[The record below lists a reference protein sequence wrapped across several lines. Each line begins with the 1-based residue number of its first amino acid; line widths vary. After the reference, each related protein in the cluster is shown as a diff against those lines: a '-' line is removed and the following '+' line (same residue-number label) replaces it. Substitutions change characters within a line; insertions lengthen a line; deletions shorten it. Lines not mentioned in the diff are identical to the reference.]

1 MRRYGRLWLSCLRQA
16 IRRDLQF
23 RSQTIIN
30 AIASAAELVLGL
42 VPVLVLTG
50 MSTTATGWNSPL
62 TLVVVGLYGACTGLM
77 DCFVTPNLRRI
88 DTYVRQ
94 GELDLILIRP
104 VNAQLFALLRWMEPA
119 EFGRVVTG
127 LALAAAG
134 AHAAHLSIDPVLL
147 AEAASWIATGF
158 IGYSLL
164 WANLA
169 YLAFWTESSAPINDV
184 AQQAR
189 EAGKYP
195 QTYFPKSVQLVLA
208 TVVPAGLIAAV
219 PVGVLTGTAVALS
232 TAVLL
237 LTTGVLLTVLHWQV
251 ASRRYSSAS

>member
-1 MRRYGRLWLSCLRQA
+1 MRRYGRLWWSCLRQA

-42 VPVLVLTG
+42 VPVLILTG
-50 MSTTATGWNSPL
+50 TSATATGWNSPL
-62 TLVVVGLYGACTGLM
+62 TLVVVGLFGACTGLM

-88 DTYVRQ
+88 DGYVRQ
-94 GELDLILIRP
+94 GQLDLILIRP
-104 VNAQLFALLRWMEPA
+104 VNAQLFAALRWMEPA
-119 EFGRVVTG
+119 ELGRVVTG

-134 AHAAHLSIDPVLL
+134 AQAAHLSIDPALL
-147 AEAASWIATGF
+147 AEAAIWMATGC
-158 IGYSLL
+158 IGFSLL

-169 YLAFWTESSAPINDV
+169 YVAFWTDSADPINEV
-184 AQQAR
+184 ALQVR

-195 QTYFPKSVQLVLA
+195 LTYFPKSVQLVLT
-208 TVVPAGLIAAV
+208 TVAPAGLIAAV
-219 PVGVLTGTAVALS
+219 PVGVLTGTTAALS
-232 TAVLL
+232 TVALL
-237 LTTGVLLTVLHWQV
+237 LTAGVLLTVLHWQV